1 MKNICAIARERKAL
15 YGKGIGSATMS
26 GGTIMTAVI
35 LGLLLW
41 SCSQTKLVPVCSE
54 HGGVK
59 SMTPSDGDYYTR
71 DAVCKD
77 GTTQRPEQVE
87 DANGKYRLVVPSE
100 HQ

>member
-1 MKNICAIARERKAL
+1 MSVRGIIA
-15 YGKGIGSATMS
+15 
-26 GGTIMTAVI
+26 AVI
-35 LGLLLW
+35 LCLLLW

-59 SMTPSDGDYYTR
+59 SMTPPDGSGDYYTR

-87 DANGKYRLVVPSE
+87 DANGTYRLVVPSE